1 MTKILL
7 IVESNAK
14 AKKIE
19 HFLKDQEEQYI
30 CIASYGHIEDL
41 KKTEMSI
48 DFDNWTGIY
57 EYTNLKVVN
66 NIKKLSKTV
75 DIVMLASDPDFE
87 GHFIAHSISK
97 VLDKNITTYRIV
109 FNEITKSAIL
119 KAIENKHQIDYNKVN
134 CQITRRLSDR
144 LFGYK
149 LSKLLWSYFNVNTL
163 SAGRVQSVVL
173 AFIVKN
179 TYNINNLNPTTEIT
193 YKIKGDF
200 DNNLINTIYEG
211 DKETINNII
220 FTKLYNLTYNVTDSV
235 QKPALPYITST
246 LQMDCNYNFKL
257 TSIQTMNILQKLY
270 ESGDIT
276 YHRTSSYS
284 ISNQFKFQAKKYILE
299 HYGEEYLN
307 LNNYNF
313 KPGAHE
319 CIRITN
325 INKISLSTDSI
336 ENNIYKS
343 IYKRTLAS
351 QLKPAIYDQYN
362 ITLQCENDIFKTTK
376 KTLKFDGFL
385 ILDNKEIIKEPLTFP
400 DKVKILKVYT
410 EASVTKLTL
419 YNDTTII
426 KLMESEG
433 IGKPST
439 YATIVSSLFNKNY
452 VEYCSNPKKQI
463 KAIEY
468 FKVKDGIINEKMIE
482 LDLYT
487 KGNNKMIKSTKI
499 GDNIVEYLNNIA
511 PYIINPETTKLMEQ
525 QIDLVAEGKVDYK
538 RILDSYNKT
547 IDKSILNAPKNSKEP
562 SYNLVKTKYGRCI
575 ITVDKKFINYEGYL
589 KQLKKSKL
597 SENDINFLLKIPI
610 PYKDIQD
617 DKDIKDDT
625 NIVIGQYGIYLKD
638 SRKNISLKPEELK
651 NIITKYKL

>member
-1 MTKILL
+1 MKILI
-7 IVESNAK
+7 IVESYKK
-14 AKKIE
+14 AIKIQN
-19 HFLKDQEEQYI
+19 FLKDEADNYI
-30 CIASYGHIEDL
+30 TAATFGHIEDL
-41 KKTEMSI
+41 DPKSMSI
-48 DFDNWTGIY
+48 DFDNWKPLY
-57 EYTNLKVVN
+57 QFTNLKVVN

-75 DIVMLASDPDFE
+75 DVCYLSGDNDIE
-87 GHFIAHSISK
+87 GHKICESVTKI
-97 VLDKNITTYRIV
+97 LNKNIQTYRVV
-109 FNEITKSAIL
+109 FNEITKSAVLEGI
-119 KAIENKHQIDYNKVN
+119 KNKHKLNYNYVQA
-134 CQITRRLSDR
+134 QITMRLSDR

-149 LSKLLWSYFNVNTL
+149 LSPLLWNYFNINTL

-220 FTKLYNLTYNVTDSV
+220 FTKLYNLTYNVTNAL

-325 INKISLSTDSI
+325 INKTSLSTDSI

-410 EASVTKLTL
+410 EASVTKLAL

-468 FKVKDGIINEKMIE
+468 FKVKDGIINEKIIE

-525 QIDLVAEGKVDYK
+525 LIDLVAEGKVDYK

-575 ITVDKKFINYEGYL
+575 ITVNKKFINYEGYL

-597 SENDINFLLKIPI
+597 SENDINFLLKLPI
-610 PYKDIQD
+610 PHKDIQD